1 MFFIVIN
8 YSLTYRSRYVDEGGT
23 KVKKAFAYAKAQAAG
38 ILPFEE
44 FAERATKT
52 SVYGSGVL
60 AAVVCLIADEIVEKV
75 KMSYR
80 VTCGSLGVF
89 GPAVSSAGVEDIATF
104 SPNAHIK
111 KAYVK
116 WTKPGKLATLKD
128 ASFRLVSTCADQA
141 EMNKAMKN
149 ASATVN
155 LGDSTTK
162 ETARTQNA
170 PSDGD

>member
-1 MFFIVIN
+1 MIN

-38 ILPFEE
+38 ILSFEQ
-44 FAERATKT
+44 FADKATKT

-60 AAVVCLIADEIVEKV
+60 AAVIVLIADEIVEKV

-89 GPAVSSAGVEDIATF
+89 GPAVSSAGVEDIGTF
-104 SPNAHIK
+104 NPGAHIK

-116 WTKPGKLATLKD
+116 WTKPSMLANLRD
-128 ASFRLVSTCADQA
+128 ASFHLVSTCADQA
-141 EMNKAMKN
+141 AMNRAVKN

-170 PSDGD
+170 PAEP